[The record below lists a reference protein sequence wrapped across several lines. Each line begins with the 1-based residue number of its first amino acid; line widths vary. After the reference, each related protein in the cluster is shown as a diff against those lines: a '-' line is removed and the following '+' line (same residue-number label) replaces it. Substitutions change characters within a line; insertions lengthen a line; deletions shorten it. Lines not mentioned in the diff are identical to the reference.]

1 MAAQSQHQLIHLL
14 PRIQQVAGLQCILV
28 VPIIEA
34 WALKTT
40 ELFGTIAKK
49 EVPTPKFLI
58 YYYLQFDNIA
68 MQTDL
73 PGNSHSQDTQQ
84 CDSRMSR
91 VRCQWY
97 IMTLSASIVPN
108 GMTNFDC
115 RSSSET

>member
-1 MAAQSQHQLIHLL
+1 MAAQSQHHLIHLL

-40 ELFGTIAKK
+40 GLFGMITKK

-73 PGNSHSQDTQQ
+73 PGNSHLQDTRQ
-84 CDSRMSR
+84 CDYRMSQ
-91 VRCQWY
+91 VCCQWY
-97 IMTLSASIVPN
+97 ITHLSASIVPN
-108 GMTNFDC
+108 GMTLH
-115 RSSSET
+115 